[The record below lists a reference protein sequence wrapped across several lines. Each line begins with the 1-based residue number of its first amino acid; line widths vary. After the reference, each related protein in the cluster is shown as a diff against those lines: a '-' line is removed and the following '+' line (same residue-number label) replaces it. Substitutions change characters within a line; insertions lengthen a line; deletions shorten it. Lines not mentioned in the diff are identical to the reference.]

1 MGVVDHCAY
10 EESLRE
16 VYGSVCGNF
25 TRAEPRRR
33 AWTYLT
39 QLVVNPC
46 EVPGRRRHLASYER
60 EQRADGAQRLLT
72 SAQWDE
78 HKVRTEV
85 LDLATAR
92 VGRTGGAFYLTEVTF
107 PKKGHQAAGVARQFS
122 MESRRLENCQLALV
136 LLYRSSGGAVLLV
149 DAELYLPRAWSLDA
163 DRRRRAGVPPSVVYR
178 SKSRIAVSMVRRGL
192 AAGLAP
198 DVVLATLMCREKP
211 LLQTALRA
219 SGLPHFLPLTAD
231 ELARMRHVAEPARM
245 GFSEGFAAVGEGE
258 QRRSGWAFHYA
269 NGRGVLS
276 APVIAALSGQ
286 AQAMDRRWAGVRE
299 DVRLDRYEVRSWRGW
314 HRHLTLAMIAQ
325 AAVELSRRPA
335 TATPATPDPT
345 PTTTLEGRWAV

>member
-1 MGVVDHCAY
+1 MGAVDHYAY

-39 QLVVNPC
+39 QLVVTPYD
-46 EVPGRRRHLASYER
+46 VPGRRRHLASDER
-60 EQRADGAQRLLT
+60 EERADGAQRLLT

-78 HKVRTEV
+78 HKVRGEV
-85 LDLATAR
+85 LELVSAR
-92 VGRTGGAFYLTEVTF
+92 VGRAGGALYLTEVTF

-122 MESRRLENCQLALV
+122 IESRRLENCQLALV
-136 LLYRSSGGAVLLV
+136 LLHRSSGGAVTLV
-149 DAELYLPRAWSLDA
+149 DAELYLPRGWAGDA
-163 DRRRRAGVPPSVVYR
+163 DRRRRAGVPPALAYR
-178 SKSRIAVSMVRRGL
+178 SKSRIGVAMVRRAL

-211 LLQTALRA
+211 LLQTSLRA
-219 SGLPHFLPLTAD
+219 IGLPHFLPLTAD
-231 ELARMRHVAEPARM
+231 ELARVRHVAEPARM
-245 GFSEGFAAVGEGE
+245 GFSEGFAAVCESE

-269 NGRGVLS
+269 NGRGVS

-286 AQAMDRRWAGVRE
+286 AQAMARHWAGVRD

-314 HRHLTLAMIAQ
+314 HRHMTLAMIAQ

-335 TATPATPDPT
+335 AADQVTPEPAA
-345 PTTTLEGRWAV
+345 LEGRWAV

>member
-33 AWTYLT
+33 AWTYLS
-39 QLVVNPC
+39 QLVGEPY
-46 EVPGRRRHLASYER
+46 ELPGRRRHLASYET
-60 EQRADGAQRLLT
+60 EERADGAQRLLT

-78 HKVRTEV
+78 HKVRAEM
-85 LDLATAR
+85 LALVSAK

-122 MESRRLENCQLALV
+122 IESRRLENCQLALV
-136 LLYRSSGGAVLLV
+136 LLHRSSGGAVLLV
-149 DAELYLPRAWSLDA
+149 DAELYLPRVWAGDA
-163 DRRRRAGVPPSVVYR
+163 DRRRRAGVPASLVYR
-178 SKSRIAVSMVRRGL
+178 TKSRIGVAMVRRAL
-192 AAGLAP
+192 AAGLSP
-198 DVVLATLMCREKP
+198 DVVMATLMCREKP

-231 ELARMRHVAEPARM
+231 ELSRVRHVAEPARM
-245 GFSEGFAAVGEGE
+245 GFSEAFAAVGESE

-286 AQAMDRRWAGVRE
+286 AQAMARHWAGVRE

-314 HRHLTLAMIAQ
+314 HRHMTLAMIAQ

-335 TATPATPDPT
+335 VDQVTSPPVS
-345 PTTTLEGRWAV
+345 LEGRWAV